1 MYTAV
6 EKAVYPTGSQ
16 DLWKQY
22 WAVKKYS
29 CLDQISPSFISLQTS
44 ESQQKHRAIQHAAGA
59 APVKLFILSAVTGKR
74 KSQRARERERGREGR
89 LLQTPCMKNNFYSSI
104 SKRQTRTHFVALKP
118 ETGLLTVKKGGMLVL
133 QISDPCLAAKPKQIP
148 FQAAHL
154 RGSSLSPLLS
164 RLKARD
170 IWRRLLECK
179 IQAFSVIGIRSASL
193 FFLFFFYENENTSVV
208 A

>member
-1 MYTAV
+1 M
-6 EKAVYPTGSQ
+6 
-16 DLWKQY
+16 
-22 WAVKKYS
+22 
-29 CLDQISPSFISLQTS
+29 
-44 ESQQKHRAIQHAAGA
+44 
-59 APVKLFILSAVTGKR
+59 
-74 KSQRARERERGREGR
+74 
-89 LLQTPCMKNNFYSSI
+89 
-104 SKRQTRTHFVALKP
+104 
-118 ETGLLTVKKGGMLVL
+118 KKGGMLVL

-154 RGSSLSPLLS
+154 CGSSLSPLLS

>member
-22 WAVKKYS
+22 RAVKKCS

-74 KSQRARERERGREGR
+74 KSQRAREREERGGR
-89 LLQTPCMKNNFYSSI
+89 LLQIPRMKNNF
-104 SKRQTRTHFVALKP
+104 
-118 ETGLLTVKKGGMLVL
+118 
-133 QISDPCLAAKPKQIP
+133 
-148 FQAAHL
+148 
-154 RGSSLSPLLS
+154 
-164 RLKARD
+164 
-170 IWRRLLECK
+170 
-179 IQAFSVIGIRSASL
+179 L
-193 FFLFFFYENENTSVV
+193 FLYI
-208 A
+208 